1 MQGPSTRISAPASRP
16 QPPGLPGSTARR
28 PGLPLLLPRLLAIAC
43 TTAAVIATASPAPV
57 SAQAYPARPVRL
69 IVPFAPGAA
78 SDITARLLAMKL
90 SEGFNQS
97 FVVDNRPGAGGNIGH
112 DLTAKAPPDGY
123 TLVLANESL
132 AINATLSRT
141 LPFDTLRDLAA
152 ISLVTINPRVFVAS
166 AASPLESVKDVVAA
180 SRAKPNSIRYGSS
193 GIGTGPHLAGAMLS
207 NLAKIEMIHVPYKG
221 AAPALVDVL
230 GGQIEMIATT
240 ILSSQPLIQSG
251 KLRALAVTSAKRS
264 GTLPNVPT
272 VAESGVP
279 GFEATSWL
287 MLLGPAKMPRAVVAR
302 LHEETVRFIEQADVR
317 KRVAA
322 DGGEP
327 VGSSP
332 AEAAAYLKSQVERW
346 GQVIRAAGVQPEA

>member
-1 MQGPSTRISAPASRP
+1 MDTDSMRTHARPMLALAAS
-16 QPPGLPGSTARR
+16 
-28 PGLPLLLPRLLAIAC
+28 AIAI
-43 TTAAVIATASPAPV
+43 AATLALALPAAPV
-57 SAQAYPARPVRL
+57 AAQSYPVRPVRL

-78 SDITARLLAMKL
+78 SDITGRLVAQKLA
-90 SEGFNQS
+90 EGFNQS

-112 DLTAKAPPDGY
+112 DLAAKAPPDGY

-132 AINATLSRT
+132 AINASLSRK

-166 AASPLESVKDVVAA
+166 AASSFESIKDVVAA

-193 GIGTGPHLAGAMLS
+193 GIGTGPHLAGAMLA

-221 AAPALVDVL
+221 AAPALADVL

-240 ILSSQPLIQSG
+240 ILSSQPMIQAG

-264 GTLPNVPT
+264 GILPNVPT
-272 VAESGVP
+272 VAESGVA

-287 MLLGPAKMPRAVVAR
+287 MLLGPAKMPRPVVAL
-302 LHEETVRFIEQADVR
+302 LHQETARFIEQGDVR

-332 AEAAAYLKSQVERW
+332 EQAAAYLKGQVDRW
-346 GQVIRAAGVQPEA
+346 GQVIRAAGVQPES

>member
-1 MQGPSTRISAPASRP
+1 MDTDSMRTHARP
-16 QPPGLPGSTARR
+16 M
-28 PGLPLLLPRLLAIAC
+28 LPLAASAIAI
-43 TTAAVIATASPAPV
+43 AATLALALPAAPV
-57 SAQAYPARPVRL
+57 AAQSYPVRPVRL

-78 SDITARLLAMKL
+78 SDITGRLVAQKLA
-90 SEGFNQS
+90 EGFNQS

-112 DLTAKAPPDGY
+112 DLAAKAPPDGY

-132 AINATLSRT
+132 AINASLSRK

-166 AASPLESVKDVVAA
+166 AASSFESIKDVVAA

-193 GIGTGPHLAGAMLS
+193 GIGTGPHLAGAMLA

-221 AAPALVDVL
+221 AAPALADVL

-240 ILSSQPLIQSG
+240 ILSSQPMIQAG

-264 GTLPNVPT
+264 GILPTVPT
-272 VAESGVP
+272 VAESGVA

-287 MLLGPAKMPRAVVAR
+287 MLLGPAKMPRPVVVL
-302 LHEETVRFIEQADVR
+302 LHQETARFIEQGDVR

-332 AEAAAYLKSQVERW
+332 EQAAAYLKGQVDRW
-346 GQVIRAAGVQPEA
+346 GQVIRAAGVQPES

>member
-1 MQGPSTRISAPASRP
+1 MEDWMDTDSMRTHARP
-16 QPPGLPGSTARR
+16 M
-28 PGLPLLLPRLLAIAC
+28 LPLAASAIAI
-43 TTAAVIATASPAPV
+43 AATLALALPAAPV
-57 SAQAYPARPVRL
+57 AAQSYPVRPVRL

-78 SDITARLLAMKL
+78 SDITGRLVAQKLA
-90 SEGFNQS
+90 EGFNQS

-112 DLTAKAPPDGY
+112 DLAAKAPPDGY

-132 AINATLSRT
+132 AINASLSRK

-166 AASPLESVKDVVAA
+166 AASSFESIKDVVAA

-193 GIGTGPHLAGAMLS
+193 GIGTGPHLAGAMLA

-221 AAPALVDVL
+221 AAPALADVL

-240 ILSSQPLIQSG
+240 ILSSQPMIQAG

-264 GTLPNVPT
+264 GILPNVPT
-272 VAESGVP
+272 VAESGVA

-287 MLLGPAKMPRAVVAR
+287 MLLGPAKMPRPVVAL
-302 LHEETVRFIEQADVR
+302 LHQETARFIEQGDVR

-332 AEAAAYLKSQVERW
+332 EQAAAYLKGQVDRW
-346 GQVIRAAGVQPEA
+346 GQVIRAAGVQPES

>member
-1 MQGPSTRISAPASRP
+1 MDTDSMRTHARP
-16 QPPGLPGSTARR
+16 M
-28 PGLPLLLPRLLAIAC
+28 LPLAASAIAI
-43 TTAAVIATASPAPV
+43 AATLALALPAAPV
-57 SAQAYPARPVRL
+57 AAQSYPVRPVRL

-78 SDITARLLAMKL
+78 SDITGRLVAQKLA
-90 SEGFNQS
+90 EGFNQS

-112 DLTAKAPPDGY
+112 DLAAKAPPDGY

-132 AINATLSRT
+132 AINASLSRK

-166 AASPLESVKDVVAA
+166 AASSFESIKDVVAA

-193 GIGTGPHLAGAMLS
+193 GIGTGPHLAGAMLA

-221 AAPALVDVL
+221 AAPALADVL

-240 ILSSQPLIQSG
+240 ILSSQPMIQAG

-264 GTLPNVPT
+264 GILPNVPT
-272 VAESGVP
+272 VAESGVA

-287 MLLGPAKMPRAVVAR
+287 MLLGPAKMPRPVVAL
-302 LHEETVRFIEQADVR
+302 LHQETARFIEQGDVR

-332 AEAAAYLKSQVERW
+332 EQAAAYLKGQVDRW
-346 GQVIRAAGVQPEA
+346 GQVIRAAGVQPES

>member
-1 MQGPSTRISAPASRP
+1 MYIESECSR
-16 QPPGLPGSTARR
+16 ARTV
-28 PGLPLLLPRLLAIAC
+28 PM
-43 TTAAVIATASPAPV
+43 AAVGMAIGAAAILAALVPVPA

-78 SDITARLLAMKL
+78 SDITGRLVAHNLG
-90 SEGFNQS
+90 EGFNQT

-112 DLTAKAPPDGY
+112 DIAAKAPPDGY
-123 TLVLANESL
+123 TIVLANESL
-132 AINATLSRT
+132 AINASLSRK

-166 AASPLESVKDVVAA
+166 AASPFESIKDVIAA
-180 SRAKPNSIRYGSS
+180 SRAKPSSVRFGSS
-193 GIGTGPHLAGAMLS
+193 GIGTGPHLAGAMLA

-240 ILSSQPLIQSG
+240 ILSSQPMIQSG
-251 KLRALAVTSAKRS
+251 KLRALAVTSIKRAE
-264 GTLPNVPT
+264 TLPNVPT

-287 MLLGPAKMPRAVVAR
+287 MLLGPARMPRAVVAR
-302 LHEETVRFIEQADVR
+302 LHQETARFLEQADVR

-322 DGGEP
+322 DGGQP

-332 AEAAAYLKSQVERW
+332 EQAGDYLKSQVERW
-346 GQVIRAAGVQPEA
+346 GQVIRAAGVKPEA

>member
-1 MQGPSTRISAPASRP
+1 MHTEQTRLRAP
-16 QPPGLPGSTARR
+16 LT
-28 PGLPLLLPRLLAIAC
+28 LLGA
-43 TTAAVIATASPAPV
+43 TTAAAIAVVFALPA
-57 SAQAYPARPVRL
+57 SAQNYPARPVRL

-78 SDITARLLAMKL
+78 SDITGRLVAHKL
-90 SEGFNQS
+90 GEGFNQS

-112 DLTAKAPPDGY
+112 DIAAKAPPDGH
-123 TLVLANESL
+123 TIVLANESL
-132 AINATLSRT
+132 AINASLSRK

-166 AASPLESVKDVVAA
+166 AAAPFESIKDVIAA

-207 NLAKIEMIHVPYKG
+207 NLARIELIHVPYKG
-221 AAPALVDVL
+221 AAPALADVL

-240 ILSSQPLIQSG
+240 ILSSQPMILSG

-264 GTLPNVPT
+264 GTLPGVPT
-272 VAESGVP
+272 VAESGVS

-302 LHEETVRFIEQADVR
+302 LHEETARFIEQSDVR

-332 AEAAAYLKSQVERW
+332 EQAAAYLKSQVERW

>member
-1 MQGPSTRISAPASRP
+1 MEIELKHRG
-16 QPPGLPGSTARR
+16 ARHE
-28 PGLPLLLPRLLAIAC
+28 RLAVAGMAAIAA
-43 TTAAVIATASPAPV
+43 TILAALPAPS
-57 SAQAYPARPVRL
+57 SAQNYPVRPVRL

-78 SDITARLLAMKL
+78 SDITGRLVAQKL
-90 SEGFNQS
+90 GEGFNQS

-112 DLTAKAPPDGY
+112 DMAAKAPPDGY
-123 TLVLANESL
+123 TIVLANESL
-132 AINATLSRT
+132 AINASLSRK

-166 AASPLESVKDVVAA
+166 AASPFESIKDVIAA
-180 SRAKPNSIRYGSS
+180 SRAKPNSVRYGSS

-207 NLAKIEMIHVPYKG
+207 SLAKIEMIHVPYKG

-240 ILSSQPLIQSG
+240 ILSSQPMIQSG
-251 KLRALAVTSAKRS
+251 KLRALAVTSAKRA

-287 MLLGPAKMPRAVVAR
+287 MLLGPSKMPRKVVAR
-302 LHEETVRFIEQADVR
+302 LHEETARFIEQADVR

-332 AEAAAYLKSQVERW
+332 EQAAAYLKSQVERW
-346 GQVIRAAGVQPEA
+346 GQVIRAAGVQPET